1 MKIFQFIVKICV
13 QEIKMVDLIDKS
25 ITKWDFN
32 GRRECVKRF
41 HGRILPESVEETFLV
56 SCFLKEVPKIKV
68 SILRYFYRENIGFFF
83 YNLKDLDLAI
93 ISKPL
98 ASLGAVGKS
107 KNQDVKFAFF
117 SRHLIIKI

>member
-56 SCFLKEVPKIKV
+56 SCYIKKSQKSRCQFCVIFIVKI
-68 SILRYFYRENIGFFF
+68 SFFF

-107 KNQDVKFAFF
+107 KNQGIKFAFL
-117 SRHLIIKI
+117 SCHLIMKI